1 MAKVTILV
9 GKIASGKT
17 SWVIERKK
25 QKQMMLLSCDDLMLN
40 LFAGCLGEKHGE
52 TERRCLMFLFGQAV
66 ELTEMGIDVVLD
78 SGFWTKASRKAAKE
92 FFAAKG
98 IQTKTYYFKIP
109 DETRIERLEKRNEQ
123 MAQSIKREYIIEKS
137 LLTKL
142 DKKFEE
148 PLPNEYDFL
157 VTD

>member
-1 MAKVTILV
+1 MAKVYILV

-25 QKQMMLLSCDDLMLN
+25 KSQTALLSCDDMMLS
-40 LFAGCLGEKHGE
+40 LFAGCLGEKHRE

-66 ELTEMGIDVVLD
+66 QFAEMGIDVALD
-78 SGFWTKASRKAAKE
+78 SGFWTKDIRKTAKE
-92 FFAAKG
+92 FFAARG
-98 IQTKTYYFKIP
+98 IDTLTYYFKIP
-109 DETRIERLEKRNEQ
+109 DDIRSERLEKRNKQ
-123 MAQSIKREYIIEKS
+123 LAQSTRREFIIDKK
-137 LLTKL
+137 LLESL

-157 VTD
+157 VSD

>member
-1 MAKVTILV
+1 MAKVIILV

-17 SWVIERKK
+17 TWVNDRKK

-52 TERRCLMFLFGQAV
+52 TERRCLKFLFGQAV

-92 FFAAKG
+92 YFAAMG
-98 IQTKTYYFKIP
+98 IETNTYYFKIP
-109 DETRIERLEKRNEQ
+109 DETRIDRLERRNEQ
-123 MAQSIKREYIIEKS
+123 LAQSTKREYIIEKS
-137 LLTKL
+137 LLARL
-142 DKKFEE
+142 DKNFEE

>member
-1 MAKVTILV
+1 MAKVIILV
-9 GKIASGKT
+9 GKIGSGKT
-17 SWVIERKK
+17 TWVNDRKK

-40 LFAGCLGEKHGE
+40 LFARCLGEKHGE
-52 TERRCLMFLFGQAV
+52 TERRCLKFLFGQAV

-92 FFAAKG
+92 YFAAMG
-98 IQTKTYYFKIP
+98 IETNTYYFKIP
-109 DETRIERLEKRNEQ
+109 DETRIDRLERRNEQ
-123 MAQSIKREYIIEKS
+123 LAQSTKREYIIEKS
-137 LLTKL
+137 LLARL
-142 DKKFEE
+142 DKNFEE

>member
-1 MAKVTILV
+1 MAKVIILV

-17 SWVIERKK
+17 TWVNDRKK

-40 LFAGCLGEKHGE
+40 LFARCLGEKHGE
-52 TERRCLMFLFGQAV
+52 TERRCLKFLFGQAV

-92 FFAAKG
+92 YFAAMG
-98 IQTKTYYFKIP
+98 IETNTYYFKIP
-109 DETRIERLEKRNEQ
+109 DETRIDRLERRNEQ
-123 MAQSIKREYIIEKS
+123 LAQSTKREYIIEKS
-137 LLTKL
+137 LLARL
-142 DKKFEE
+142 DKNFEE